1 MGAAIEVGMSAEVAH
16 GDGRDLADELDRLEA
31 LGCDLAEIPLIALC
45 VIAGGRILPGPTSR
59 LVAACAGRPL
69 AYSVHAA
76 IGLNFMGEPEHLRL
90 QFDVAVASFDV
101 AARIG
106 ARHVVMHTGFCR
118 ADAPD
123 IEDRYARQREW
134 LARLGLEAQARDCT
148 ICVENIF
155 PFEPDHHTASP
166 SRLAREIAAIGHEHV
181 RATLDVSHGFLHAG
195 ACGGDP
201 LAEALALARVSRH
214 VHLHDS
220 FGRPGGD
227 VLGLFAG
234 GARRVRPG
242 RSPPPARLGG
252 DPLRRSDARGAL
264 RARDGVR
271 DRAAV
276 ELPRGG
282 GADAPSGARAG
293 VGGFARRLRKATAS
307 FQPSINLVG

>member
-1 MGAAIEVGMSAEVAH
+1 MGATIEVGMSAEVRH
-16 GDGRDLADELDRLEA
+16 SDGRDLPRELDRLQA
-31 LGCDLAEIPLIALC
+31 LGCDLAEIPLIALS
-45 VIAGGRILPGPTSR
+45 VIAGGRILPGPMGR
-59 LVAACAGRPL
+59 LVDACAGRPL

-90 QFDVAVASFDV
+90 QFDVAIASLDV

-134 LARLGLEAQARDCT
+134 LARIGLEAQARDCT

-155 PFEPDHHTASP
+155 PFAPDHHTASP
-166 SRLAREIAAIGHEHV
+166 ARLAREIAAIGHAHV

-220 FGRPGGD
+220 FGRPIETFWAYSQAERVAFGLGD
-227 VLGLFAG
+227 LHLPLGW
-234 GARRVRPG
+234 GAIPFEALMREARFEPG
-242 RSPPPARLGG
+242 T
-252 DPLRRSDARGAL
+252 
-264 RARDGVR
+264 VF
-271 DRAAV
+271 V
-276 ELPRGG
+276 IELPESFREE
-282 GADAPSGARAG
+282 AAQTLAAARAL
-293 VGGFARRLRKATAS
+293 AATAAGAA
-307 FQPSINLVG
+307 L

>member
-45 VIAGGRILPGPTSR
+45 VMAGGRILPGPTSR

-90 QFDVAVASFDV
+90 QFDVAVASLDV

-155 PFEPDHHTASP
+155 PFEPDHHTAAP

-220 FGRPGGD
+220 FGRPEETFWAYSQAERVAFGLGD
-227 VLGLFAG
+227 LHLPLGW
-234 GARRVRPG
+234 GAIPFDALMREARFEPG
-242 RSPPPARLGG
+242 TAF
-252 DPLRRSDARGAL
+252 
-264 RARDGVR
+264 VI
-271 DRAAV
+271 
-276 ELPRGG
+276 ELPSSFGEE
-282 GADAPSGARAG
+282 AAQTLEAARA
-293 VGGFARRLRKATAS
+293 LAS
-307 FQPSINLVG
+307 VASRED